1 MKRPAADEFLPYYTH
16 YVSLVGEGDVI
27 GILESQIK
35 DTLALLRGIPD
46 SGGTFRYAPG
56 KWSVNEV
63 VGHLID
69 AERIF
74 SNRALRFARGDKT
87 PIPGFEQDDYVKG
100 GNFDAYPLSELAAEF
115 EAVRKDTCLLYR
127 HMSEEA
133 TTRRGTANGAEISVR
148 ALAYITAGHETH
160 HRGVIA
166 EKYQGAKK

>member
-1 MKRPAADEFLPYYTH
+1 MKRPADDEFLPYYAH
-16 YVSLVGEGDVI
+16 YISLVGDGDVI

-35 DTLALLRGIPD
+35 ETVALLRGIPD

-56 KWSVNEV
+56 KWSVNEI
-63 VGHLID
+63 VGHLLD

-74 SNRALRFARGDKT
+74 GNRALRFARGDRT
-87 PIPGFEQDDYVKG
+87 PIPGFEQDDYVRG
-100 GNFDAYPLSELAAEF
+100 GNFDAYPLAELAAEF

-133 TTRRGTANGAEISVR
+133 TARRGTANGAEVSVR
-148 ALAYITAGHETH
+148 ALAYITAGHEIH

-166 EKYQGAKK
+166 EKYQGANK